1 MNNYIK
7 KYFFAKHHFLSF
19 KRLTFKPNFMR
30 IFYYLLGIMLL
41 SSCWG
46 KKPYYP
52 EPIDFSK
59 KVMGWKAVYGADSAY
74 KKVKY
79 FNTPRAMS
87 QAGKIYVFG
96 NTIFQNDVGKGIHL
110 INNAISA
117 NAHRVA
123 FIELGGNTDIAIK
136 GNFLY
141 ANNYND
147 MVVIDITNI
156 NSPVEVKRFKNTFF
170 TNDVLRPYIWQAP
183 KDTGYYECPKYNN
196 DSVIINWVK
205 DSVQQFCKR

>member
-1 MNNYIK
+1 
-7 KYFFAKHHFLSF
+7 
-19 KRLTFKPNFMR
+19 MR
-30 IFYYLLGIMLL
+30 VFYYLLGIMFL

-46 KKPYYP
+46 KKPYIIVD
-52 EPIDFSK
+52 PIDYSK
-59 KVMGWKAVYGADSAY
+59 KVMGWKAVYGADSTY

-96 NTIFQNDVGKGIHL
+96 NTIFQNDVGKGVHL
-110 INNAISA
+110 IDNSTPA

-156 NSPVEVKRFKNTFF
+156 NSPVEVKRFKYTFN
-170 TNDVLRPYIWQAP
+170 TNDAFRPYIWQAP
-183 KDTGYYECPKYNN
+183 KDTGYFECPRFNN
-196 DSVIINWVK
+196 DSIVINWVR
-205 DSVQQFCKR
+205 DSVMQYCRR

>member
-1 MNNYIK
+1 MK
-7 KYFFAKHHFLSF
+7 V
-19 KRLTFKPNFMR
+19 
-30 IFYYLLGIMLL
+30 FYYSLCILLF

-46 KKPYYP
+46 KKPYVLGEDNYY
-52 EPIDFSK
+52 K
-59 KVMGWKAVYGADSAY
+59 KVIGWKAVYGADSSY

-110 INNAISA
+110 INNTTPA
-117 NAHRVA
+117 NAQRVA

-147 MVVIDITNI
+147 MVVIDISNI
-156 NSPVEVKRFKNTFF
+156 NNPIEVKRFKQTFNTSDAFK
-170 TNDVLRPYIWQAP
+170 PYLWQAP
-183 KDTGYYECPKYNN
+183 KDTGYYECPRFNN
-196 DSVIINWVK
+196 DSIIVDWVR
-205 DSVQQFCKR
+205 DSVQQFCRR

>member
-1 MNNYIK
+1 MKVFYCL
-7 KYFFAKHHFLSF
+7 FSVAL
-19 KRLTFKPNFMR
+19 LT
-30 IFYYLLGIMLL
+30 
-41 SSCWG
+41 SCWG

-52 EPIDFSK
+52 DQIDYSK
-59 KVMGWKAVYGADSAY
+59 KVMGWKAVYAADTAC

-79 FNTPRAMS
+79 FSTPRAMN

-110 INNAISA
+110 INNTTPA
-117 NAHRVA
+117 NAQRVA

-141 ANNYND
+141 ANNYDD

-156 NSPVEVKRFKNTFF
+156 NTPVEVKRFKKVFYTY
-170 TNDVLRPYIWQAP
+170 DAMKPYIWQAP

-196 DSVIINWVK
+196 DSIIINWVR
-205 DSVQQFCKR
+205 DSVQQYCRK

>member
-1 MNNYIK
+1 MK
-7 KYFFAKHHFLSF
+7 V
-19 KRLTFKPNFMR
+19 
-30 IFYYLLGIMLL
+30 FYYLLGILLL

-46 KKPYYP
+46 KKPFIISN
-52 EPIDFSK
+52 PIDYSK
-59 KVMGWKAVYGADSAY
+59 KVMGWKAVYGADSTY

-110 INNAISA
+110 INNSTPA
-117 NAHRVA
+117 NAQRVA

-141 ANNYND
+141 ANNYSD

-156 NSPVEVKRFKNTFF
+156 NAPLEVKRFKNTFY
-170 TNDVLRPYIWQAP
+170 TSDNNMPYPWQAP
-183 KDTGYYECPKYNN
+183 KDTGYYECPKFYN

-205 DSVQQFCKR
+205 DSVQQFCRR

>member
-1 MNNYIK
+1 MK
-7 KYFFAKHHFLSF
+7 V
-19 KRLTFKPNFMR
+19 
-30 IFYYLLGIMLL
+30 FYYLLGIMFL

-46 KKPYYP
+46 KKPFVITTPPDYY
-52 EPIDFSK
+52 K
-59 KVMGWKAVYGADSAY
+59 KVMGWKPVYGADSAY

-96 NTIFQNDVGKGIHL
+96 NTIFQNDVGKGVHL
-110 INNAISA
+110 IDNSSPA

-123 FIELGGNTDIAIK
+123 FIELSGNTDIAIK

-156 NSPVEVKRFKNTFF
+156 NAPLEVKRFKQTFNTNNG
-170 TNDVLRPYIWQAP
+170 TNPYIWQAP
-183 KDTGYYECPKYNN
+183 KDTGYYECPKIYN
-196 DSVIINWVK
+196 DSIIIDWVR
-205 DSVQQFCKR
+205 DSVMQFCRR